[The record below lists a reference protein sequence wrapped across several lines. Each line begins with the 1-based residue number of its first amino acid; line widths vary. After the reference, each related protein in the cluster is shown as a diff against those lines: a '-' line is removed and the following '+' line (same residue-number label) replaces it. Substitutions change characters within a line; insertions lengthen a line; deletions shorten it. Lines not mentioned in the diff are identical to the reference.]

1 MKAALI
7 AAGLGE
13 RLQEAG
19 IDLPKPLVP
28 IAGVPLIDRV
38 LGAVAGA
45 GIAEVA
51 CIFNEMADEVEA
63 HCRRHAHGLRLHIVR
78 RTTPSSM
85 ESLFTLAPH
94 VRDDRFLL
102 LTVDSVF
109 GPAVLPEF
117 LRAADRFGDADGVL
131 AVSDFV
137 DDEKPLRIALDETGR
152 VTALGPGAEESPLVT
167 AGFYV
172 FEPRIFDEMETARQ
186 RQFTALRKFLGHL
199 LERGYRLYG
208 ARVGKTV
215 DVDRPEDI
223 ATAEA
228 FVRGGFADG

>member
-19 IDLPKPLVP
+19 IPLPKPLVP

-38 LGAVAGA
+38 LGAVAAA
-45 GIAEVA
+45 GIAEAA
-51 CIFNEMADEVEA
+51 CIFNEMFDEVEA
-63 HCRRHAHGLRLHIVR
+63 HCRRHTHGLRLHIVR

-109 GPAVLPEF
+109 GPGVLPDF

-137 DDEKPLRIALDETGR
+137 DDEKPLRIHLDETGR

-172 FEPRIFDEMETARQ
+172 FQPRIFDEMETARQ

-199 LERGYRLYG
+199 LDRGYRLYG
-208 ARVGKTV
+208 ARVPKTV

-228 FVRGGFADG
+228 FVRGGFTDG